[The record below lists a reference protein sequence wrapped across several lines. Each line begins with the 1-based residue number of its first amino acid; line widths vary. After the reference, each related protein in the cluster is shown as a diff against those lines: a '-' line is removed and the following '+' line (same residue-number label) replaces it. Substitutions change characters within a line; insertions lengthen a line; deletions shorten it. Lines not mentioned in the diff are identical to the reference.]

1 MLEKL
6 FSFIIKASNLQPDYY
21 ERRCL
26 AVTRQVGG
34 CDLCEKACPHTAITI
49 KRKVEIDEIDCTG
62 CGLCVQVCPSQA
74 LEAKVAYQAGAP
86 IKCSQV
92 KGSAQSVQ
100 CLTRLEATD
109 LVRLASGRKTLT
121 LVRNDCADCPVGC
134 ADVPESLDKLVDKA
148 HVLAKQLG
156 RDFET
161 KVIQTDHYNST
172 DNPDAISRRDLLR
185 GGVKSLQ
192 RGAADALMPL
202 DLLNPEEEGTPLPS
216 EHNKHYQIIQISKP
230 EPEDVVPWVLP
241 RVAEGCIVCPI
252 CTKVC
257 PTDAFSRV
265 FEPAG
270 EGGGKS
276 LWLEPDH
283 CNGCDACVKSC
294 PVKVISMDDQVTWAE
309 LSGGSQEVYRKN
321 DKDSS
326 LSQAVSRKPGRL
338 TPSQTSD
345 SSLNPATQA
354 TKVSMEIPSDKP
366 SDETT
371 SHAYDV
377 QVDDDAITS
386 DTGDMQSEQ
395 SDEARG

>member
-6 FSFIIKASNLQPDYY
+6 FSFIIKASNLQPDYT

-100 CLTRLEATD
+100 CLTRLEASD

-121 LVRNDCADCPVGC
+121 LVRNECDGCPVGC
-134 ADVPESLDKLVDKA
+134 ADVPSSLDKLVDKA

-161 KVIQTDHYNST
+161 KIIQTDHYDST

-202 DLLNPEEEGTPLPS
+202 DLLNPEDEGTPLPS
-216 EHNKHYQIIQISKP
+216 EHNKHYQIIQMSKP
-230 EPEDVVPWVLP
+230 EPTDLVPWVLP

-257 PTDAFSRV
+257 PTDVFSRV
-265 FEPAG
+265 FEPAD

-276 LWLEPDH
+276 LRLEPDR

-326 LSQAVSRKPGRL
+326 LSAAVSRKPGRL
-338 TPSQTSD
+338 TPSQTS
-345 SSLNPATQA
+345 SQTAS
-354 TKVSMEIPSDKP
+354 TKVSMTIPSEES
-366 SDETT
+366 SDETA
-371 SHAYDV
+371 SHVSDA
-377 QVDDDAITS
+377 QTGDDDAITS
-386 DTGDMQSEQ
+386 NTGNAPSEQ
-395 SDEARG
+395 SDAARG

>member
-1 MLEKL
+1 LLEKL
-6 FSFIIKASNLQPDYY
+6 FSFIIKASNLQPDYT

-49 KRKVEIDEIDCTG
+49 KRNVEIDEIDCTG

-100 CLTRLEATD
+100 CLTRLEASD

-121 LVRNDCADCPVGC
+121 LVRNDCSDCLVGC
-134 ADVPESLDKLVDKA
+134 ADVPSSLDKLVDKA
-148 HVLAKQLG
+148 HVLARQLG

-161 KVIQTDHYNST
+161 QVIQTDHYDST

-202 DLLNPEEEGTPLPS
+202 DLLNPEEDETPLPS
-216 EHNKHYQIIQISKP
+216 EHNKHYQIIQMSKP

-265 FEPAG
+265 FEPAD
-270 EGGGKS
+270 EGGGKR
-276 LWLEPDH
+276 LLLEPDR

-309 LSGGSQEVYRKN
+309 LLGGSQEVYQKN
-321 DKDSS
+321 DRDNA
-326 LSQAVSRKPGRL
+326 LSAAVSRKPGRL
-338 TPSQTSD
+338 TPSQPSSQTS
-345 SSLNPATQA
+345 S
-354 TKVSMEIPSDKP
+354 TKVSMTPNPAAPTSNES
-366 SDETT
+366 SNEAS
-371 SHAYDV
+371 SHASDDNI
-377 QVDDDAITS
+377 DDDII
-386 DTGDMQSEQ
+386 TGDTSSAPSEQ